1 MDVLTSVLDTL
12 RFRSS
17 LYCRVEIGAPW
28 GLAFAPTPAASFHV
42 VEQGQCWLRLDDDET
57 VTALGSGDIVLLAHG
72 TGHTISDRPET
83 PPQVQ
88 IQLGQDDPP
97 EPELR
102 CYVGEQAS
110 TTLLCGVFALD
121 QPASYPL
128 LVLLPR
134 LIHLRGAHGT
144 QSPGLEQTLRFLA
157 SEVSGNRLGR
167 ASLARRL
174 TDMLFIQIIR
184 AWTEQHPEQARGW
197 LAALQDPQI
206 GVALGLMH
214 AAPAQAWTVESLAA
228 AVHMSRAA
236 FAARFA
242 RLVGEPPLRYLRRWR
257 MQKAIE
263 LLRQRE
269 QHISAVAAAVGY
281 GSEVAFSQVFKREI
295 GLAPHHYRRAHL

>member
-28 GLAFAPTPAASFHV
+28 GLAFTPTPVATFHV

-57 VTALGSGDIVLLAHG
+57 VTALGSGDLVLLAHG
-72 TGHTISDRPET
+72 TGHQISDRPET

-88 IQLGQDDPP
+88 IHLGQDDPP

-102 CYVGEQAS
+102 CYVGGQAT

-128 LVLLPR
+128 LALLPR
-134 LIHLRGAHGT
+134 LIHLRGAHET
-144 QSPGLEQTLRFLA
+144 QTPGLEQTLRFLA
-157 SEVSGNRLGR
+157 SEVSGDRLGR
-167 ASLARRL
+167 ASLTRRL
-174 TDMLFIQIIR
+174 TDMLFIQMIR
-184 AWTEQHPEQARGW
+184 AWTEQYPVQARGW

-214 AAPAQAWTVESLAA
+214 AAPGQAWTVKSLAA
-228 AVHMSRAA
+228 TVHMSRAA

-269 QHISAVAAAVGY
+269 QQIAAVAAAVGY
-281 GSEVAFSQVFKREI
+281 GSEVSFSQVFKREI